1 MSEVVSSPRTAAER
15 TTPAL
20 LPVQRPVE
28 DPPSAPPPRLGNRYR
43 LCTRVGVDTV
53 AGAEFWRAE
62 DTVLQ
67 RAVAITV
74 LRAPTAGPT
83 TPDDPVSARAGE
95 MITRVLR
102 SGSFEHPGCARL
114 LDVLAP
120 GTSGLPK
127 DVLGAAVNEWV
138 PGRTLA
144 EAVAD
149 GPRRAVV
156 AARMLLPLAS
166 AAEAAHRYGLVLGCD
181 HPQRVRVTADG
192 RVMMC
197 FPLPRLELRP
207 ADDVRGLGA
216 VLYTLLTARW
226 PLAGPDARQAGLAL
240 AEPAPGGRVPSP
252 SALRPG
258 VPVELDALAT
268 GTLGPVGAP
277 GHVHTAAAV
286 QRLLTEVVE
295 EDDGA
300 GLFPPARDGS
310 PAEPGDVWREGGH
323 PAGAPDRERR
333 RKLALGLSG
342 LAVAAALVVGY
353 LGVQFSS
360 LFTDPDSPTIVVGGS
375 VGPSPAGGGTEPS
388 GGIAAG
394 AGGGSEPS
402 GGIAAVAGVEV
413 YDKSGDGD
421 NAARVSR
428 VIDGDPDGGWRT
440 FVYKQDFPALKPGV
454 GIMVSFVS
462 PVQLSSL
469 TILSPS
475 PGTQLQVRSAPSA
488 DADFAETVP
497 IADVTLEDGSTP
509 VSMAQ
514 SQPVQYVLLWITK
527 LGGGGAENVT
537 EISEVEFHRAV
548 D

>member
-1 MSEVVSSPRTAAER
+1 MSEVVSSPRAAAER
-15 TTPAL
+15 TAPAL

-28 DPPSAPPPRLGNRYR
+28 DPPPAPTPRLGNRYR
-43 LCTRVGVDTV
+43 LGTRVGIDTA

-67 RAVAITV
+67 RDVAITV
-74 LRAPTAGPT
+74 LRAPTTAT
-83 TPDDPVSARAGE
+83 TAPDDPMTARAGE
-95 MITRVLR
+95 MIARVLR

-120 GTSGLPK
+120 GTSGLPE

-138 PGRTLA
+138 PGRSLA
-144 EAVAD
+144 DAVAD
-149 GPRRAVV
+149 GPRRAVT

-181 HPQRVRVTADG
+181 HPQRVRVTPDG

-207 ADDVRGLGA
+207 SDDVRGLGA
-216 VLYTLLTARW
+216 VLYTLLTAQW

-240 AEPAPGGRVPSP
+240 AEPAVAGRVRPPST
-252 SALRPG
+252 LRPG

-268 GTLGPVGAP
+268 GTLGPIGAP

-286 QRLLTEVVE
+286 QRLLTQVVE

-310 PAEPGDVWREGGH
+310 PAEPGDVWQEGRR
-323 PAGAPDRERR
+323 PPDAPDLARR
-333 RKLALGLSG
+333 RKLALGLCG

-375 VGPSPAGGGTEPS
+375 VGPSTAS
-388 GGIAAG
+388 GD
-394 AGGGSEPS
+394 GGSEPS

-413 YDKSGDGD
+413 YDRSGDGD
-421 NAARVSR
+421 NSARVSR
-428 VIDGDPDGGWRT
+428 VIDGDPDSGWRT
-440 FVYKQDFPALKPGV
+440 FVYKQEFPALKPGV
-454 GIMVSFVS
+454 GILVSFVS

-469 TILSPS
+469 TIVSPS
-475 PGTQLQVRSAPSA
+475 PGTQIQVRSAPSA
-488 DADFAETVP
+488 DAEFTETVQ
-497 IADVTLEDGSTP
+497 IAEVTLQEGNTP
-509 VSMAQ
+509 VSLAQ
-514 SQPVQYVLLWITK
+514 SQPVQYVLLWITQ
-527 LGGGGAENVT
+527 LGGGGTENVT

-548 D
+548 

>member
-1 MSEVVSSPRTAAER
+1 MSEVVSTPREAAER
-15 TTPAL
+15 TAPAL

-28 DPPSAPPPRLGNRYR
+28 EPSPAPIPRLGNRYR
-43 LCTRVGVDTV
+43 LGTRVGVDAA
-53 AGAEFWRAE
+53 AGAEFWRGE

-67 RAVAITV
+67 RDVAITV
-74 LRAPTAGPT
+74 LRAPTAKPT
-83 TPDDPVSARAGE
+83 APDDPVSARAAE
-95 MITRVLR
+95 MIARVLR

-120 GTSGLPK
+120 GSTPGLPE
-127 DVLGAAVNEWV
+127 DVLGAAVSEWI

-144 EAVAD
+144 ETVAD
-149 GPRRAVV
+149 GPRRAVA

-181 HPQRVRVTADG
+181 HPQRFRVTTDG

-216 VLYTLLTARW
+216 VLYTLLTGRW
-226 PLAGPDARQAGLAL
+226 PLAGPDVRQTGLTPAEAAGD
-240 AEPAPGGRVPSP
+240 RVMAP
-252 SALRPG
+252 SALRAG

-268 GTLGPVGAP
+268 GTLGPIGAP

-286 QRLLTEVVE
+286 QRLLTSVVE
-295 EDDGA
+295 EDDHA

-310 PAEPGDVWREGGH
+310 PAEPGDVWQDRGR
-323 PAGAPDRERR
+323 PADAPDRARR
-333 RKLALGLSG
+333 RKLAIGLTG
-342 LAVAAALVVGY
+342 LALAAALVVGY

-360 LFTDPDSPTIVVGGS
+360 MFIDPDNPTIVVGGS
-375 VGPSPAGGGTEPS
+375 VAPS
-388 GGIAAG
+388 AADE
-394 AGGGSEPS
+394 GGGSAPT
-402 GGIAAVAGVEV
+402 GGVAAVAGVEI

-421 NAARVSR
+421 NSARVSR
-428 VIDGDPDGGWRT
+428 VIDNDPDSGWRT

-475 PGTQLQVRSAPSA
+475 PGTQMQVRSAPSA
-488 DADFAETVP
+488 DADFTETVQM
-497 IADVTLEDGSTP
+497 ADVTLQDGTTQ
-509 VSMAQ
+509 VSLAQ

-527 LGGGGAENVT
+527 LGGGGTDNVT